1 MKQTLLHHR
10 NILIVA
16 VLALAL
22 CLSQRTVES
31 YGDNL
36 QIALPVAAFGC
47 RIATGGGGD
56 YAVRFLAML
65 GTVHLTKW
73 GLGDARINI
82 RPSGSLNGFPSG
94 HMAAASFGASSLVN
108 ACIEKSPVVKTVV
121 TLAAFFVGGSR
132 IESDSH
138 TLWQVLAGA
147 LWALLFE
154 RGFRK
159 ATGRIR
165 RLARKRKADRMAAGT
180 NTEGTGR

>member
-1 MKQTLLHHR
+1 LKQTLLQYR
-10 NILIVA
+10 NILIVT

-22 CLSQRTVES
+22 CLSQKTVES

-56 YAVRFLAML
+56 YAARFLAML

-82 RPSGSLNGFPSG
+82 RPSGSLHGFPSG
-94 HMAAASFGASSLVN
+94 HMAAAGFGASSLVN
-108 ACIEKSPVVKTVV
+108 TCIEKSPVVKTIVI
-121 TLAAFFVGGSR
+121 LAAFFVGGSR

-138 TLWQVLAGA
+138 NLWQVLAGA

-154 RGFRK
+154 RGFRTT
-159 ATGRIR
+159 AGRLR
-165 RLARKRKADRMAAGT
+165 RLARKRKDEGMAAGT
-180 NTEGTGR
+180 STESISR

>member
-1 MKQTLLHHR
+1 MKQTLLQYR
-10 NILIVA
+10 NILVVA

-22 CLSQRTVES
+22 CLSQKTVES

-56 YAVRFLAML
+56 YAARFVAML

-73 GLGDARINI
+73 GLGDAPINI
-82 RPSGSLNGFPSG
+82 RPSGSLHGFPSG

-108 ACIEKSPVVKTVV
+108 TCIQRSPVVKTIVI
-121 TLAAFFVGGSR
+121 LAAFFVGGSR

-138 TLWQVLAGA
+138 NLWQVLAGA

-154 RGFRK
+154 RSVRTT
-159 ATGRIR
+159 AGRLR
-165 RLARKRKADRMAAGT
+165 RLARKRKGVRMAAGT
-180 NTEGTGR
+180 SKENTSR